1 MSTLRRLA
9 GFAALLLYLG
19 CLPGALATERIL
31 SYDSVISV
39 RGDSTLEVRET
50 VRVRAEG
57 VQIRQGIF
65 RDFPKKQYSDGRGA
79 WIEPRYDFL
88 GVRRDGATEASY
100 TEARTGFLRLY
111 TGTRDQEIPPG
122 EYTYEIAYRT
132 TNLMGLGEE
141 NDELYWNVTGTYWDF
156 PIDKA
161 TARVILP
168 QDIPRNQLRLRGYTG
183 SQGSSG
189 SSYTD
194 EVTDGVPTFTTTRP
208 LAAHEGFTIRVT
220 WPKGFIQPGK
230 ELARISAAP
239 EPGFLVEQSARE
251 DGHLI
256 PARFR
261 LPFYA
266 LIGLALLVA
275 GLMARRSRG

>member
-1 MSTLRRLA
+1 LRRLLA
-9 GFAALLLYLG
+9 FAALLS
-19 CLPGALATERIL
+19 CLACAPGALADERIL

-39 RGDSTLEVRET
+39 RGDSTLEVHET

-79 WIEPRYDFL
+79 WIEPRYQFL

-100 TEARTGFLRLY
+100 TEARTGSLRLY
-111 TGTRDQEIPPG
+111 TGTRDQELPPG

-132 TNLMGLGEE
+132 TNLMGLGLEQ
-141 NDELYWNVTGTYWDF
+141 DELYWNVTGTYWDF
-156 PIDKA
+156 AIDKA

-189 SSYTD
+189 SRYID
-194 EVTDGVPTFTTTRP
+194 EVVDGVPTFTTTRP
-208 LAAHEGFTIRVT
+208 LAPHEAFTIRVT

-230 ELARISAAP
+230 DLARISAAP
-239 EPGFLVEQSARE
+239 EPGFIVEPSGSG

-261 LPFYA
+261 FPFYA
-266 LIGLALLVA
+266 LIGLAVLIA
-275 GLMARRSRG
+275 GIMVRRALSGAR